1 MDNGSALVQDIA
13 PLRDFVR
20 GMTTLSDA
28 GADEARF
35 LREAPD
41 LLRRLVLSDNWL
53 PPEYTAPTD
62 TYRQLLLHCDPQER
76 FSVVCFVWGP
86 GQQTPV
92 HNHTVWGLVGVHQG
106 EEISTEMV
114 ADPNGGPMRPG
125 RVDRVKR
132 GEVVVLSSDSYDT
145 HRVENAVEG
154 RTSISI
160 HVYGANIGAVKR
172 AMFNAETS
180 QPEYFISGYDNRT
193 VPNLWDLSRAAH

>member
-1 MDNGSALVQDIA
+1 MDIGAALVQDIA

-20 GMTTLSDA
+20 GMTALADA

-35 LREAPD
+35 LKEAPV
-41 LLRRLVLSDNWL
+41 LLRRLILADNWL
-53 PPEYTAPTD
+53 PAEYTAPTE
-62 TYRQLLLHCDPQER
+62 TFRQLLLHCDPLER

-106 EEISTEMV
+106 EELSTEMCP
-114 ADPNGGPMRPG
+114 DPCGGPMRTG
-125 RVDRVKR
+125 RLDRVKR
-132 GEVVVLSSDSYDT
+132 GDVVILSSDSYDI

-154 RTSISI
+154 KTSISI

-172 AMFNAETS
+172 AMFNADTS
-180 QPEYFISGYDNRT
+180 IPEYFISGYDNQT
-193 VPNLWDLSRAAH
+193 VPNLWDRSRGTA